1 MYIYLKFR
9 DRIDA
14 AEILAERLLDAF
26 NNHKINRQDSIIL
39 GIPRGGVVIAD
50 IIATRISSEF
60 DIIIGRKLGAPEN
73 KELAIGAVM
82 EDGTSYINRYLVDAL
97 KIKQEYIEKEK
108 LDQEN
113 EIKRRKMLYRK
124 MNHYNI
130 EKRVVT
136 LVDDGIATG
145 ATIIAAAR
153 WIRKQRPK
161 LLVLAVPVAPSQTV
175 DILRQEAD
183 IIEVVF
189 APSNFN
195 TVGEFY
201 ANFSAVADE
210 NVIEIMKNRNLL

>member
-1 MYIYLKFR
+1 MYTYLKFR

-26 NNHKINRQDSIIL
+26 NNHKINNQDSIIL

-50 IIATRISSEF
+50 TIARRISSEF

-82 EDGTSYINRYLVDAL
+82 EDGTSYINQYLVDAL

-108 LDQEN
+108 LEQEN

-124 MNHYNI
+124 TNHYNI

-201 ANFSAVADE
+201 ANFSPVADE

>member
-1 MYIYLKFR
+1 LKFR

-14 AEILAERLLDAF
+14 AEILAERLTESF
-26 NNHKINRQDSIIL
+26 NNLKINRQEAVIL
-39 GIPRGGVVIAD
+39 GIPRGGVIIAD
-50 IIATRISSEF
+50 IVARKLSTGF

-97 KIKQEYIEKEK
+97 LITQEYIEKEK
-108 LDQEN
+108 LEQQN
-113 EIKRRKMLYRK
+113 EIKRRKTLYRK
-124 MNHYNI
+124 TSDYGI

-161 LLVLAVPVAPSQTV
+161 LLLLAVPVAPSQTV
-175 DILRQEAD
+175 HLLRQEAD
-183 IIEVVF
+183 FTEVVVS
-189 APSNFN
+189 PDNFN
-195 TVGEFY
+195 AVGEFY
-201 ANFSAVADE
+201 ANFDPVADE
-210 NVIEIMKNRNLL
+210 NVIEVMKKRNLL

>member
-1 MYIYLKFR
+1 LKFR

-14 AEILAERLLDAF
+14 AEILAEKLKESF
-26 NNHKINRQDSIIL
+26 NKLNIDRQEVVIL
-39 GIPRGGVVIAD
+39 GIPRGGVIIAD
-50 IIATRISSEF
+50 VLARNLSTEF

-97 KIKQEYIEKEK
+97 LIKQEYIEKEK
-108 LDQEN
+108 LEQQN
-113 EIKRRKMLYRK
+113 EIKRRKTLYRK
-124 MNHYNI
+124 IGDCEI

-161 LLVLAVPVAPSQTV
+161 LLILAVPVAPSQTV
-175 DILRQEAD
+175 DLLRQEAD
-183 IIEVVF
+183 FIKVVVS
-189 APSNFN
+189 PYNFN
-195 TVGEFY
+195 AVGEFY
-201 ANFSAVADE
+201 ANFDPVADE
-210 NVIEIMKNRNLL
+210 NVIEVMKKRNLL

>member
-1 MYIYLKFR
+1 MYTYLKFR
-9 DRIDA
+9 DRKDA

-50 IIATRISSEF
+50 TIARRISSEF

-108 LDQEN
+108 LEQEN

-124 MNHYNI
+124 TNHYNI

-201 ANFSAVADE
+201 ANFSPVADE

>member
-1 MYIYLKFR
+1 LKFR

-14 AEILAERLLDAF
+14 AEILAERLTESF
-26 NNHKINRQDSIIL
+26 NNLKINRQEAVIL
-39 GIPRGGVVIAD
+39 GIPRGGVIIAD
-50 IIATRISSEF
+50 IVARKLSTGF

-97 KIKQEYIEKEK
+97 LITQEYIEKEK
-108 LDQEN
+108 LEQQK
-113 EIKRRKMLYRK
+113 EIIRRKTLYRK
-124 MNHYNI
+124 TSDYEI

-161 LLVLAVPVAPSQTV
+161 LLLLAVPVAPSQTV
-175 DILRQEAD
+175 HLLRQEAD
-183 IIEVVF
+183 FTEVV
-189 APSNFN
+189 ASPDNFN
-195 TVGEFY
+195 AVGEFY
-201 ANFSAVADE
+201 SNFDPVADE
-210 NVIEIMKNRNLL
+210 NVIEVMKKRNLL

>member
-1 MYIYLKFR
+1 MKFR

-14 AEILAERLLDAF
+14 AEILAERLAESF
-26 NNHKINRQDSIIL
+26 NNLKINRQEAVIL
-39 GIPRGGVVIAD
+39 GIPRGGVIIAD
-50 IIATRISSEF
+50 VVARKLSTGF

-97 KIKQEYIEKEK
+97 LITQEYIEKEK
-108 LDQEN
+108 LEQQN
-113 EIKRRKMLYRK
+113 EIKRRKTLYRK
-124 MNHYNI
+124 TSDYEI

-161 LLVLAVPVAPSQTV
+161 LLLLAVPVAPSQTV
-175 DILRQEAD
+175 HLLRQEAD
-183 IIEVVF
+183 FTEVV
-189 APSNFN
+189 ASPDNFN
-195 TVGEFY
+195 AVGEFY
-201 ANFSAVADE
+201 SNFDPVADE
-210 NVIEIMKNRNLL
+210 NVIEVMKKRNLL

>member
-1 MYIYLKFR
+1 MYTYLKFR

-26 NNHKINRQDSIIL
+26 NNHKINSQDSIIL

-50 IIATRISSEF
+50 TIARRISSEF

-82 EDGTSYINRYLVDAL
+82 EDGTSYINQYLVDAL

-108 LDQEN
+108 LEQEN

-124 MNHYNI
+124 TNHYNI

-201 ANFSAVADE
+201 ANFSPVADE

>member
-1 MYIYLKFR
+1 LKFR

-14 AEILAERLLDAF
+14 AEILAERLTEFF
-26 NNHKINRQDSIIL
+26 NNLKINRQEAVIL
-39 GIPRGGVVIAD
+39 GIPRGGVIIAD
-50 IIATRISSEF
+50 IVARKLSTGF

-97 KIKQEYIEKEK
+97 LITQEYIEKEK
-108 LDQEN
+108 LEQQN
-113 EIKRRKMLYRK
+113 EIRRRKTLYRK
-124 MNHYNI
+124 ISDYEI

-161 LLVLAVPVAPSQTV
+161 LLILAVPVAPSQTV
-175 DILRQEAD
+175 HLLRQEAD
-183 IIEVVF
+183 FTEVV
-189 APSNFN
+189 ASPYNFN
-195 TVGEFY
+195 AVGEFY
-201 ANFSAVADE
+201 ANFDPVADE
-210 NVIEIMKNRNLL
+210 NVIEVMKKRNLL

>member
-1 MYIYLKFR
+1 MKFR

-14 AEILAERLLDAF
+14 AEILAERLTKSF
-26 NNHKINRQDSIIL
+26 NNLKISRQEAVIL
-39 GIPRGGVVIAD
+39 GIPRGGVIIAD
-50 IIATRISSEF
+50 IVARKLSTGF
-60 DIIIGRKLGAPEN
+60 DIVIGRKLGAPEN

-97 KIKQEYIEKEK
+97 LVTQEYIEKEK
-108 LDQEN
+108 LEQQN
-113 EIKRRKMLYRK
+113 EIKRRKTLYRK
-124 MNHYNI
+124 TSDYEI

-201 ANFSAVADE
+201 ANFSPVADE